1 MAQYRTHPSKS
12 FTADRWKSANTDR
25 RRSRELGSPIG
36 NSLVEYPT
44 VAKRHRWSRVSK
56 SRLRP
61 AIGLSLRSLPR
72 WGLVIT
78 AFQAALEAGDLN
90 GTEYSR
96 RLRIERAEGYRLF
109 AERAEAAAKNSVK
122 DDR

>member
-1 MAQYRTHPSKS
+1 
-12 FTADRWKSANTDR
+12 
-25 RRSRELGSPIG
+25 
-36 NSLVEYPT
+36 
-44 VAKRHRWSRVSK
+44 
-56 SRLRP
+56 
-61 AIGLSLRSLPR
+61 
-72 WGLVIT
+72 VIT